1 MHEVANIQGERSW
14 AKKIM
19 EWIERAKRHP
29 TVVVMTIAISA
40 GVAGFKFSDVISTK
54 RTELLTEKIEFYERV
69 DQDSQSIINRL
80 QKEIKKQN
88 NKLGKLQAELQLKN
102 FSGYWKH
109 SWGYLVL
116 YQHDDRVKGTLLDF
130 NGKSFLLDGLVENQK
145 LDFDWVRYSK
155 QNIVEKGAGYFNLQ
169 EDKNALQGSW
179 RGSTGVWIAVSA
191 SRYRWSIPE

>member
-1 MHEVANIQGERSW
+1 
-14 AKKIM
+14 M
-19 EWIERAKRHP
+19 EWIERAKKHA

-54 RTELLTEKIEFYERV
+54 RTELLTEKIQFYERV
-69 DQDSQSIINRL
+69 NQDSQSIINRL
-80 QKEIKKQN
+80 EKEIKKQN
-88 NKLGKLQAELQLKN
+88 NKLRKLQAELQLKN

-155 QNIVEKGAGYFNLQ
+155 QNIVEKGTGDFNLQ
-169 EDKNALQGSW
+169 EDKNALQGNWIDSA
-179 RGSTGVWIAVSA
+179 GVWIAVSA
-191 SRYRWSIPE
+191 SRYRWPMPE

>member
-1 MHEVANIQGERSW
+1 MHEVANIQGQRSW
-14 AKKIM
+14 GKKLM

-54 RTELLTEKIEFYERV
+54 RTELLTEKIQFYERV
-69 DQDSQSIINRL
+69 NQDSQSIINRL
-80 QKEIKKQN
+80 EKEIKKQN
-88 NKLGKLQAELQLKN
+88 NKLRKLQAELQLKN

-130 NGKSFLLDGLVENQK
+130 NGKSFLLNGLVENQK

-155 QNIVEKGAGYFNLQ
+155 QNIVEKGTGYFNLQ

-179 RGSTGVWIAVSA
+179 RDSAGVWIAVSA
-191 SRYRWSIPE
+191 SRYRWSMPE

>member
-1 MHEVANIQGERSW
+1 
-14 AKKIM
+14 M

-80 QKEIKKQN
+80 EKEIKKQN

-155 QNIVEKGAGYFNLQ
+155 QNIVEKGTGYFNLQ
-169 EDKNALQGSW
+169 EDKNAL
-179 RGSTGVWIAVSA
+179 
-191 SRYRWSIPE
+191 

>member
-1 MHEVANIQGERSW
+1 LHEVANIQGERSW